1 MQLSDILS
9 IVSSV
14 ISIICAGYTISIKKK
29 INQQIKGNNN
39 IQAGKN
45 VKL

>member
-9 IVSSV
+9 IVSIV
-14 ISIICAGYTISIKKK
+14 VSIICAGYTINIKKK
-29 INQQIKGNNN
+29 INQHIKGDNN

-45 VKL
+45 VKI